1 MRELYVRTIAG
12 VEAPLVN
19 YSVTRNS
26 STDNGAKSIQ
36 ATITKENQNEIGY
49 DLIKN
54 KNYLV
59 YDGEVYVI
67 EKVSESVVG
76 NMMRVNVTADHVFY
90 QDLKLR
96 NRIYTTLTGSKTPE
110 ELFYFIFKD
119 SGYKVHYD
127 PTDMPTTVE
136 VENFGNDNLLAL
148 LQNLMSLIG
157 AEFEYID
164 KDIYVAKTIG
174 RVLDKQLRYEY
185 NVNNPTKEIDT
196 TNLRTTIK
204 GFSTQNEDGSYY
216 YIAEYTSPLAEV
228 YGTLIADPLYDDRYK
243 SSATLKNACIQALSD
258 TIEVNISLSA
268 AQLAE
273 EDLHDVKKGDWLWL
287 ILDPFNIDIRIRV
300 VEVEDYE
307 DENKVANFTL
317 GTIKKKASDY
327 IADLK
332 NTQKTV
338 DKVVDKSTGKV
349 KANAINTSNLS
360 VDLTKATGQLAESQL
375 SFSIPEYVLAS
386 ASVDGL
392 MSKED
397 FSKLSKISVD
407 QNGNVT
413 GTLAT
418 STSNGLMSSADFSK
432 LALIKMGTTQ
442 VDLSTLNTEL
452 TNIKSR
458 LTALENKA

>member
-1 MRELYVRTIAG
+1 MRDLYVRSLSG
-12 VEAPLVN
+12 VEAPLIN

-26 STDNGAKSIQ
+26 SVDNGAKSIKV
-36 ATITKENQNEIGY
+36 TVTKEKQNEIGY
-49 DLIKN
+49 NLIQN
-54 KNYLV
+54 KNYFV
-59 YDGEVYVI
+59 YEGETYVI
-67 EKVSESVVG
+67 ENVSQSIVG
-76 NMMRVNVTADHVFY
+76 KLMKINATADHVFY

-96 NRIYTTLTGSKTPE
+96 NRIYTTLTGSKKPE
-110 ELFYFIFKD
+110 ELLSFIFKD
-119 SGYKVHYD
+119 SGYAFSYD
-127 PTDMPTTVE
+127 STSLPTTVE

-157 AEFEYID
+157 AEFDYIG
-164 KDIYVAKTIG
+164 KTVYVAKTIG

-228 YGTLIADPLYDDRYK
+228 YGTLIADPLYDDKYK
-243 SSATLKNACIQALSD
+243 SSATLREACKQALSD

-273 EDLHDVKKGDWLWL
+273 EDLHDVRKGDWLWL
-287 ILDPFNIDIRIRV
+287 ILDPFDIDIRVRV
-300 VEVEDYE
+300 IEIEDYE
-307 DENKVANFTL
+307 DENKPANFTL
-317 GTIKKKASDY
+317 GSIKKKATDY

-338 DKVVDKSTGKV
+338 NKVVDKSTGKV
-349 KANAINTSNLS
+349 KAGAINTSNLS
-360 VDLTKATGQLAESQL
+360 VDLTKATGQLAQSQL

-397 FSKLSKISVD
+397 FSKLSKLSVD

-418 STSNGLMSSADFSK
+418 ASNNGLMSSADFSK

-442 VDLSTLNTEL
+442 VDLSTYNTEL
-452 TNIKSR
+452 TNIKNR
-458 LTALENKA
+458 LTALESKA